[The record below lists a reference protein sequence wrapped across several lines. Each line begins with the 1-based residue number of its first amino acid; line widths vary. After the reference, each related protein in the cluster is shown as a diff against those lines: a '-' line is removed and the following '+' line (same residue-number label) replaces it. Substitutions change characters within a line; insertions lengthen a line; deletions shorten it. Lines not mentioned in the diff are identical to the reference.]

1 MIYNNSEL
9 ISALQ
14 SDVKLSV
21 PGNISQILGKVG
33 KVFKISKMVDIG
45 VKFNLSDGI
54 LFSTIF
60 QRMNINTMLIRAKIR
75 YFLFKRG
82 LK

>member
-60 QRMNINTMLIRAKIR
+60 QRMNINTMLIRAEIR